1 MIALALAARGVRSSS
16 VRLAPSVHGDGDHG
30 FVPQLI
36 DVARDKGVSAYVGEG
51 ANRWTAVHRLDAAR
65 LFRLALE
72 QAPAGSVLHGVADE
86 GVTTRA
92 IAEAIAR
99 RLDVP
104 VVSVPPDEAAAH
116 FGWIGAFFAMDG
128 AASSAATRQMLGWEP
143 THPGLVADLDAGHYF
158 DAARR

>member
-1 MIALALAARGVRSSS
+1 M
-16 VRLAPSVHGDGDHG
+16 GDQG

-36 DVARDKGVSAYVGEG
+36 EIARGKGASAYIGEG

-92 IAEAIAR
+92 IAEAIGR
-99 RLDVP
+99 GLDVP
-104 VVSVPPDEAAAH
+104 VVSVPPDESAAH
-116 FGWIGAFFAMDG
+116 FGWIGAFFAMDS
-128 AASSAATRQMLGWEP
+128 AASSATTRSTLGWEP
-143 THPGLVADLDAGHYF
+143 THPGLLADLDAGRYF

>member
-1 MIALALAARGVRSSS
+1 MRSSS
-16 VRLAPSVHGDGDHG
+16 VRLAPSVHGDGDQG

-36 DVARDKGVSAYVGEG
+36 EIARGKGASAYIGEG

-92 IAEAIAR
+92 IAEAIGHG
-99 RLDVP
+99 LDVP
-104 VVSVPPDEAAAH
+104 VVSVPPDESAAH
-116 FGWIGAFFAMDG
+116 FGWIGAFFAMDS
-128 AASSAATRQMLGWEP
+128 AASSATTRSTLGWEP
-143 THPGLVADLDAGHYF
+143 THPGLLADLDAGRYF